1 MIKPLTQYA
10 KASGCGCKIQP
21 AVLQEMLQGFTVN
34 SQAFPHL
41 VLGNAGGDDCSV
53 FDLGG
58 GRYLLQTVDFFTPL
72 VNDPRVFGRAAAAN
86 ALSDVWA
93 MGGTPI
99 MANAV
104 MGWPVDV
111 LPVSMAREVME
122 GALTLCNSM
131 NVPLAGGHTIDSPEP
146 MFGLSVTGLV
156 ADSHLK
162 TNAGAKAGDVL
173 ILTKPLGLG
182 MLSAAHKRGLTSVEQ
197 DEILYQWIGGTNH
210 VGALLGGIPGVN
222 AITDV
227 TGFGL
232 AGHLLEMCKSSRLG
246 ALLQAKNLPKIL
258 EAEAFAAQFILPD
271 NAMRNWNA
279 YEGEIDMQDAGAFAW
294 LVDPQSSGGLLLSV
308 GVAAL
313 GEVEAAL
320 RAAQCFHQTIG
331 EMTEI
336 PAHKLGIILTV
347 I

>member
-156 ADSHLK
+156 ADTH
-162 TNAGAKAGDVL
+162 
-173 ILTKPLGLG
+173 
-182 MLSAAHKRGLTSVEQ
+182 
-197 DEILYQWIGGTNH
+197 
-210 VGALLGGIPGVN
+210 
-222 AITDV
+222 
-227 TGFGL
+227 
-232 AGHLLEMCKSSRLG
+232 
-246 ALLQAKNLPKIL
+246 
-258 EAEAFAAQFILPD
+258 
-271 NAMRNWNA
+271 
-279 YEGEIDMQDAGAFAW
+279 
-294 LVDPQSSGGLLLSV
+294 
-308 GVAAL
+308 
-313 GEVEAAL
+313 
-320 RAAQCFHQTIG
+320 
-331 EMTEI
+331 
-336 PAHKLGIILTV
+336 
-347 I
+347 